1 MEDPLYVDENCLTIG
16 QFIKCIEANDTIPND
31 EDKKLLAIH
40 QLTDNGKKFVQPHL
54 KKNWKSLKKLLLN
67 KFKSKLTLIEKINL
81 RRHLKQRENESCE
94 QFHARCVKWQFLLFD
109 DQVDSVFEKDILINF
124 VSGLKE
130 DIYNKLVLEENI
142 SDLNFCVK
150 LAIQIEQ
157 DTFEDKKP
165 NIIHEEISDKEI
177 SDLDYDINAEEISD
191 NQIERIKRSKKK
203 GYFKKFSKKWV
214 LLLLI

>member
-1 MEDPLYVDENCLTIG
+1 MDDPLYVDENCLTIG

-40 QLTDNGKKFVQPHL
+40 QLTDNRKQFVQPHL

-81 RRHLKQRENESCE
+81 RRHLIQRENESCE
-94 QFHARCVKWQFLLFD
+94 QFHARCVKWQFLLND
-109 DQVDSVFEKDILINF
+109 DQVDSIFEKDILINF

-142 SDLNFCVK
+142 SDLNLCVK

-157 DTFEDKKP
+157 DTVEDKKS
-165 NIIHEEISDKEI
+165 IVR
-177 SDLDYDINAEEISD
+177 AEEISD
-191 NQIERIKRSKKK
+191 NEISDIDYDISTEEISDNHIEKFTRSKKE
-203 GYFKKFSKKWV
+203 GYYKKFSKKWV
-214 LLLLI
+214 LLLFI